1 MQGQFVGQDTQ
12 PFQDD
17 SGRRYVVQA
26 AWFAVC
32 LAFWKWVFSDPNP
45 CGRHRQITQITHVD
59 VRSNDRERVR
69 EVPVDF
75 FSV

>member
-32 LAFWKWVFSDPNP
+32 LAFWKRVS
-45 CGRHRQITQITHVD
+45 QTLISAAVI
-59 VRSNDRERVR
+59 VR
-69 EVPVDF
+69 
-75 FSV
+75 